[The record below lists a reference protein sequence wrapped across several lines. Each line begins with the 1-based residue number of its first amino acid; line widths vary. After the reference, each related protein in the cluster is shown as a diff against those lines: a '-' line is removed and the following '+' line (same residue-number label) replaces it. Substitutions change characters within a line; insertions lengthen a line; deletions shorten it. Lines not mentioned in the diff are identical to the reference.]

1 MPPLLQWARTNV
13 AGSTKSSILTYPST
27 GRRAGRIDSIL
38 FSVDESGATM
48 SGGSLPS
55 GFELLI
61 DDVLASGT
69 PKFALTF
76 QNAKDWGGISP
87 ANLGFIK
94 AKEGGGTP
102 TLYWAMAVFHRGLFN
117 YRFEIKA
124 DNQDAGA
131 HDFFVAVTGEVFSV
145 ID

>member
-1 MPPLLQWARTNV
+1 MPPLLKWARANV
-13 AGSTKSSILTYPST
+13 AGSTKSSILTYPAT
-27 GRRAGRIDSIL
+27 TRRAGRIDSIL
-38 FSVDESGATM
+38 FSVDETAAAI
-48 SGGSLPS
+48 SGGSAAS

-61 DDVLASGT
+61 DDVLAGGT

-76 QNAKDWGGISP
+76 QNAEDWGGVAP
-87 ANLGFIK
+87 ANLGFLK
-94 AKEGGGTP
+94 AKAGNGSTKH
-102 TLYWAMAVFHRGLFN
+102 WVMAVFHRGLFN